1 MNSRNQLMEEQKE
14 LRIQFRQQQEK
25 YVYYVIALSV
35 SSIAFS
41 VYQTTG
47 RHLEWSHVPLG
58 VAVLNWGLSVF
69 CGLRF
74 LAYVISTLRSN
85 IDYNDILLGHHPDIG
100 DHPQN
105 IKAASSGVMK
115 AIQINSRRAKRLFRW
130 QEYFFYLGIVLFLFW
145 HILMMSKQNIE
156 NQESKGYVELNRL
169 SDLVEDYE
177 EKHHPPVPSPF

>member
-47 RHLEWSHVPLG
+47 RHLEWSHIPLG
-58 VAVLNWGLSVF
+58 VAVLSWGLSVF

-74 LAYVISTLRSN
+74 LAYVISTLYSN
-85 IDYNDILLGHHPDIG
+85 IYYNDILRGHHPDIG
-100 DHPQN
+100 DHPQK
-105 IKAASSGVMK
+105 IKARS
-115 AIQINSRRAKRLFRW
+115 
-130 QEYFFYLGIVLFLFW
+130 
-145 HILMMSKQNIE
+145 
-156 NQESKGYVELNRL
+156 
-169 SDLVEDYE
+169 E
-177 EKHHPPVPSPF
+177 ERSVGKTI